1 MEDNKFSLKLDLDL
15 GNDIQLDKDLDFDN
29 FKKQFLTD
37 EPDDFI
43 RNSPVSPVK
52 TNFQNTNVNTSVV
65 KTPTAQKRNSSF
77 VAISKYLNNRY
88 STDSTANTKSD
99 NNISS
104 LLVKVG
110 DFFSK
115 KNTEKTVD
123 MENKEFVP
131 TNTSDMPSAVIMNI
145 LLNVKSSNDLYNAAL
160 VCKRWATIALPL
172 LYSKVHI
179 KTENNFKICLKMKKC
194 NKVCQIC
201 TSNTFTPLPYKYR
214 GLIQELIVSLS
225 HIDLNKLNP
234 APASTTPIVPL
245 YKSNNKQRLSMQSTL
260 SNSSYLSNTSSIR
273 LNSNRR
279 DSEISI
285 GSTASTLSNSLC
297 NFPINEEETISTSEP
312 PSTTLAQLEGGR
324 KRYSSSLAINTTSPS
339 SPSTSSSPTL
349 SPDGPG
355 NTNTNGN
362 GNGNG
367 TSNSSLSELL
377 NLPLNLSSSTSIS
390 SSSPAASPSP
400 LNINTSVRAI
410 KRSSLNGSGNLSP
423 RVQSTSSFQSD
434 QFFEEHII
442 NCAIGGNLK
451 VLKLVNISLP
461 NLNTMLKYIPPK
473 QLKHLEI
480 TTIHKRMTLEIDS
493 LLNYLRRCDAMTYL
507 GLGFCTDHCSC
518 WYDDN
523 AKSLVSRLVKSL
535 PPNLKSLRFFCSN
548 MINRDTMMVISQK
561 CPKLEKLDLTEAWF
575 ELEEEE
581 EEEETQD
588 MNHSFE
594 KIHTFDDN
602 DNDTGNGTSTGT
614 GDNDTNDTHALS
626 IMNNNNSSRK
636 GFQFSNLK
644 YFGCR
649 GSGSLTTTKTVLNLI
664 RSAPKLCNLNL
675 DSPNEM
681 TAMTGTNTPSSAAA
695 RRSISLNSSLS
706 NRNSVNSGGG
716 GGKGITSSDL
726 TLKLFETILTH
737 GNTENWK
744 TLFLGPHLRSCS
756 LGNLHCIAL
765 FRHLEVLQLSWVA
778 TDTLLNEITE
788 QCENL
793 KVLDISYSGVT
804 DKGLKKTF
812 IDHGY
817 GKHLEWLGIH
827 SCSQIT
833 NEGKLLLVSEMPKL
847 YGILTEKVALY
858 WINNHF
864 ELRGWRGMN
873 GYKQYIM

>member
-1 MEDNKFSLKLDLDL
+1 MEDNNKFSLKLDLDL
-15 GNDIQLDKDLDFDN
+15 GNDIELAKDLDFDN

-37 EPDDFI
+37 EPDDFLK
-43 RNSPVSPVK
+43 NSPVSPIR
-52 TNFQNTNVNTSVV
+52 TNFQNANINASQV
-65 KTPTAQKRNSSF
+65 KTPTSQKRTSSF

-88 STDSTANTKSD
+88 STDSNVSNKTD

-115 KNTEKTVD
+115 KTTEKEVD
-123 MENKEFVP
+123 DNKVFIP
-131 TNTSDMPSAVIMNI
+131 TSTSDMPSAVIMNI

-201 TSNTFTPLPYKYR
+201 TNNTFSPIPSKYR
-214 GLIQELIVSLS
+214 GLIQELIVSLT
-225 HIDLNKLNP
+225 HIDRNKLNSS
-234 APASTTPIVPL
+234 ATPIVPL
-245 YKSNNKQRLSMQSTL
+245 YKSNNKQRLSVQSTL
-260 SNSSYLSNTSSIR
+260 SNSSYLSNSSSIR

-285 GSTASTLSNSLC
+285 GSTISTLSNSLC
-297 NFPINEEETISTSEP
+297 NFPINEEETITTTTESS
-312 PSTTLAQLEGGR
+312 STLAQLEG
-324 KRYSSSLAINTTSPS
+324 SNT
-339 SPSTSSSPTL
+339 SSPTL
-349 SPDGPG
+349 SPDGNN
-355 NTNTNGN
+355 NT
-362 GNGNG
+362 
-367 TSNSSLSELL
+367 NSSLSELINLQL
-377 NLPLNLSSSTSIS
+377 NSTSAATS
-390 SSSPAASPSP
+390 SN

-410 KRSSLNGSGNLSP
+410 KRSSLNNGNSSP
-423 RVQSTSSFQSD
+423 RIQPGNSSFQMD
-434 QFFEEHII
+434 PFFEEHII

-461 NLNTMLKYIPPK
+461 SLNAMLKYIPPK
-473 QLKHLEI
+473 QLKHLEV

-493 LLNYLRRCDAMTYL
+493 LLNYLRRCDALSYL

-535 PPNLKSLRFFCSN
+535 PPNLKSIRFFCSN
-548 MINRDTMMVISQK
+548 MIHRDTMMIISQK

-575 ELEEEE
+575 ELEEKE
-581 EEEETQD
+581 EEEETSAMD
-588 MNHSFE
+588 ESFE
-594 KIHTFDDN
+594 KVQE
-602 DNDTGNGTSTGT
+602 DTAVEESKIEDQKENLL
-614 GDNDTNDTHALS
+614 NIMS
-626 IMNNNNSSRK
+626 IPTKK
-636 GFQFSNLK
+636 GFQFANLK

-681 TAMTGTNTPSSAAA
+681 TSMTSTPPSSAAA
-695 RRSISLNSSLS
+695 GRRSISFNG
-706 NRNSVNSGGG
+706 NRNSVSGS
-716 GGKGITSSDL
+716 GKSIITSSDL

-737 GNTENWK
+737 GNTESWK

-765 FRHLEVLQLSWVA
+765 FSHLEVLQLSWVA

-788 QCENL
+788 QCRNL
-793 KVLDISYSGVT
+793 KVLDISYSSVT
-804 DKGLKKTF
+804 DKGLRRTF
-812 IDHGY
+812 IENGY

-827 SCSQIT
+827 SCNQIT

>member
-1 MEDNKFSLKLDLDL
+1 
-15 GNDIQLDKDLDFDN
+15 
-29 FKKQFLTD
+29 
-37 EPDDFI
+37 
-43 RNSPVSPVK
+43 
-52 TNFQNTNVNTSVV
+52 
-65 KTPTAQKRNSSF
+65 
-77 VAISKYLNNRY
+77 
-88 STDSTANTKSD
+88 
-99 NNISS
+99 
-104 LLVKVG
+104 
-110 DFFSK
+110 
-115 KNTEKTVD
+115 
-123 MENKEFVP
+123 
-131 TNTSDMPSAVIMNI
+131 MNI

-172 LYSKVHI
+172 LYSKVQI

-201 TSNTFTPLPYKYR
+201 SNNTFTPIPSKYR
-214 GLIQELIVSLS
+214 GLIQELIVSLT
-225 HIDLNKLNP
+225 HIDMNKLNP
-234 APASTTPIVPL
+234 SASPIVPL

-260 SNSSYLSNTSSIR
+260 SNSSYLSNSSSIR

-285 GSTASTLSNSLC
+285 GSTISTLSNSLC
-297 NFPINEEETISTSEP
+297 NFPINEEETSEP
-312 PSTTLAQLEGGR
+312 ASTLTDGR
-324 KRYSSSLAINTTSPS
+324 KRNSSLAINTTSPIS
-339 SPSTSSSPTL
+339 SNASSPTL
-349 SPDGPG
+349 SPDGLG
-355 NTNTNGN
+355 NN
-362 GNGNG
+362 NG

-377 NLPLNLSSSTSIS
+377 NLPLNMGSATSPS
-390 SSSPAASPSP
+390 SPSP
-400 LNINTSVRAI
+400 LNVNTSIRAI
-410 KRSSLNGSGNLSP
+410 KRSSLNGGNLSP
-423 RVQSTSSFQSD
+423 RPQQNNSSFQSD

-473 QLKHLEI
+473 QLKHLEV

-493 LLNYLRRCDAMTYL
+493 LLNYLRRCDSLTYL

-535 PPNLKSLRFFCSN
+535 PSNLKSLRFFCSN

-581 EEEETQD
+581 EEEETNN
-588 MNHSFE
+588 MNDSFE
-594 KIHTFDDN
+594 RAQNPDACQDN
-602 DNDTGNGTSTGT
+602 NDTKEEPEE
-614 GDNDTNDTHALS
+614 DNLLS
-626 IMNNNNSSRK
+626 IMNKPAKR

-649 GSGSLTTTKTVLNLI
+649 GSGGLTTTKTVLNLI

-681 TAMTGTNTPSSAAA
+681 TTMTGANTSTTAAG
-695 RRSISLNSSLS
+695 RRSVSLNSNLS
-706 NRNSVNSGGG
+706 NRNSTNS
-716 GGKGITSSDL
+716 KVVTSSDL

-793 KVLDISYSGVT
+793 KVLDISYSSVT

-812 IDHGY
+812 IDNGY

-827 SCSQIT
+827 GCSQIT

-858 WINNHF
+858 YINNHF

>member
-1 MEDNKFSLKLDLDL
+1 MDDSKFSLKLDLDL

-29 FKKQFLTD
+29 FKKQFLSD
-37 EPDDFI
+37 EPDDFTKT
-43 RNSPVSPVK
+43 SPIK
-52 TNFQNTNVNTSVV
+52 TNFQNSNVNTSVV

-88 STDSTANTKSD
+88 STDSTASAKSD

-115 KNTEKTVD
+115 KSPNKDDDT
-123 MENKEFVP
+123 ENKVFVS

-201 TSNTFTPLPYKYR
+201 SNNTYTPIPSKYR
-214 GLIQELIVSLS
+214 GLIQELIVSLT
-225 HIDLNKLNP
+225 HIDMNKLSP
-234 APASTTPIVPL
+234 STSPIVPL

-260 SNSSYLSNTSSIR
+260 SNSSYLSNSSSIR

-285 GSTASTLSNSLC
+285 GSTVSTLSNSLY
-297 NFPINEEETISTSEP
+297 NFPINEEETVTTSEP
-312 PSTTLAQLEGGR
+312 SSTLAQLEGR
-324 KRYSSSLAINTTSPS
+324 KRNSSLAINTASPTSS
-339 SPSTSSSPTL
+339 NASSPTL
-349 SPDGPG
+349 SPDGISNN
-355 NTNTNGN
+355 NT
-362 GNGNG
+362 

-377 NLPLNLSSSTSIS
+377 NLQLNMGSTTS
-390 SSSPAASPSP
+390 SPSP
-400 LNINTSVRAI
+400 LNINTSLRTI
-410 KRSSLNGSGNLSP
+410 KRSSLNGGNLSP
-423 RVQSTSSFQSD
+423 RVQQGNSSFQSD
-434 QFFEEHII
+434 QFFEEHIV

-473 QLKHLEI
+473 QLKHLEV

-493 LLNYLRRCDAMTYL
+493 LLNYLRRCDALTYL

-535 PPNLKSLRFFCSN
+535 PQNLKSLRFFCNN

-561 CPKLEKLDLTEAWF
+561 CPRLEKLDLTEAWF

-581 EEEETQD
+581 EEEETNN
-588 MNHSFE
+588 MNESFE
-594 KIHTFDDN
+594 KAQNPDACQDEVQEELESHDN
-602 DNDTGNGTSTGT
+602 L
-614 GDNDTNDTHALS
+614 LS
-626 IMNNNNSSRK
+626 IMSKASKK

-681 TAMTGTNTPSSAAA
+681 TAISVSTPPNNTS
-695 RRSISLNSSLS
+695 RRSVSLNSNLS
-706 NRNSVNSGGG
+706 RNSTNS
-716 GGKGITSSDL
+716 KVVTSSDL

-744 TLFLGPHLRSCS
+744 TLFLGPNLRSCS

-765 FRHLEVLQLSWVA
+765 FSHLEVLQLSWVA

-793 KVLDISYSGVT
+793 KVLDISYSSVT

-812 IDHGY
+812 IDNGY